1 MSRQRAGRE
10 IPQRPTAECVPH
22 PVPVA
27 FANVNAVLRAGV
39 GESNLFPPG
48 FNRGPF
54 ACEANVITTTLRK
67 RDTLQYL
74 TLYPRNSECCLQH
87 PDHQI

>member
-48 FNRGPF
+48 FEPGTFR
-54 ACEANVITTTLRK
+54 V
-67 RDTLQYL
+67 
-74 TLYPRNSECCLQH
+74 
-87 PDHQI
+87 

>member
-1 MSRQRAGRE
+1 MSRQRAGKE
-10 IPQRPTAECVPH
+10 IPQRPTAESVPH

-48 FNRGPF
+48 FEPGTFR
-54 ACEANVITTTLRK
+54 V
-67 RDTLQYL
+67 
-74 TLYPRNSECCLQH
+74 
-87 PDHQI
+87 